1 MSEHLPDSG
10 LQTTSLRLSLHPHN
24 LCNADSCSLSDPSS
38 ILMCASPLTIPFC
51 GVAQPQQLLLP
62 QGMELARREKNWVPF
77 VYDDGIHFIQSV
89 NPHVVVRLPPM
100 AVAAEGTGSN
110 VVTELVSS
118 ASQAVRWRYGEMR
131 GGTQAVYD
139 VELGAYLHVFHSQVE
154 YFESERHPR
163 QKLYFM
169 GCYVFAAQPPFA
181 IQLLSQT
188 PLIGPAFYPRPAA
201 ENGVMRV
208 VFPAGLM
215 LTPDELVISY
225 GKNDYESRLARF
237 DRRNVT
243 DTLQPPLPASWQGK
257 DC

>member
-1 MSEHLPDSG
+1 MLFHDMV
-10 LQTTSLRLSLHPHN
+10 Q
-24 LCNADSCSLSDPSS
+24 A
-38 ILMCASPLTIPFC
+38 
-51 GVAQPQQLLLP
+51 QQLLLP
-62 QGMELARREKNWVPF
+62 EGMQMAGREKNWVPF

-100 AVAAEGTGSN
+100 AAAAEGTGSN

-118 ASQAVRWRYGEMR
+118 ANQAVRWRYGEMR

-139 VELGAYLHVFHSQVE
+139 GELDAYLTVFHSHVE
-154 YFESERHPR
+154 YFESEQGRKQR
-163 QKLYFM
+163 LYFM

-181 IQLLSQT
+181 VQLMSQT
-188 PLIGPAFYPRPAA
+188 PLIGPAFYTGPAA
-201 ENGVMRV
+201 DHGSLRV

-225 GKNDYESRLARF
+225 GKNDCESRLARF

-243 DTLQPPLPASWQGK
+243 DALQPPLPASWQDE